1 VASHANR
8 SSGWGGGC
16 FEDQCCGRWDRTL
29 AVRRG
34 VRLLVLIARTG
45 PTPATESSAPRAS
58 EPCPKRRL
66 FAGSGRSFGGVW
78 SSCSWL
84 PAVQRLPVEKGSF
97 QIRNR
102 LPYVSDRLSVLR
114 TTHGSVRPF
123 RRTVGRE
130 WFLTSGSCAA
140 HRARRLFLTVGP
152 NSPKANHRQNS
163 DLDFAPLRERLADIS
178 IRRPRGCLGSSLERR
193 SPSGSVVQHGCR
205 IGICQGARALS
216 HGSAARAK
224 FVTAAATDRSAGSH
238 SVRIGATTCSSQWG
252 PRSRCG
258 PPASAR
264 RVRNARSPQN

>member
-1 VASHANR
+1 VASRANR

-16 FEDQCCGRWDRTL
+16 FEDQCCGRWDRKL

-84 PAVQRLPVEKGSF
+84 PEVLRLPVEKGSF

-123 RRTVGRE
+123 RPTVGRE

-152 NSPKANHRQNS
+152 IRRRRIIGKIPTEFSLGSES
-163 DLDFAPLRERLADIS
+163 DLLTSRFDVRGDAWVHLSSDGAFWLGRATWVPHRHL
-178 IRRPRGCLGSSLERR
+178 PRG
-193 SPSGSVVQHGCR
+193 P
-205 IGICQGARALS
+205 RALS
-216 HGSAARAK
+216 WKCRSGEVRDSRRDRSISRLALCADRRNDVQLHVGAALAAR
-224 FVTAAATDRSAGSH
+224 
-238 SVRIGATTCSSQWG
+238 
-252 PRSRCG
+252 
-258 PPASAR
+258 
-264 RVRNARSPQN
+264 